1 MNAVFGSILENL
13 RAINIV
19 TEPTVEVFKG
29 DKTNTSNS
37 REVTVHDFVERYLPS
52 DFHVRKQAKIF
63 SKLSSSNNIDCVV
76 LAPNHPQLIT
86 PVREIALAE
95 GVYAAIEV
103 KPDISVLTDGSEL
116 MRGLT
121 QIKSVKSLARTIE
134 QVDLSRLLKTTPQP
148 DYFKKI
154 PAVIFSFKST
164 NIENTVNF
172 IISKIKDGTLQS
184 DEIPD
189 IIVTLDKGIIF
200 YTPHLSSTA
209 IGQQITAEQR
219 TVYGERVFIHFETD
233 KQEITLAA
241 FLLFFLNFTP
251 PTMLTHNFIIKDYLT
266 QDSMQFQTKIYP
278 VELDK
283 QKAAEMIIQKLFEN
297 IPKKNGT

>member
-1 MNAVFGSILENL
+1 MNAVLGSILENL
-13 RAINIV
+13 KVINIV

-37 REVTVHDFVERYLPS
+37 REVTVKEFIERYLPS
-52 DFHVRKQAKIF
+52 DFNVKKQTKIY

-103 KPDISVLTDGSEL
+103 KPDISVLTNGSEL

-121 QIKSVKSLARTIE
+121 QIKSVKSLERTVE
-134 QVDLSRLLKTTPQP
+134 QIDLSKLLKIAPQP
-148 DYFKKI
+148 EYFKKI

-164 NIENTVNF
+164 SIENTITF
-172 IISKIKDGTLQS
+172 IISKIKDGTLKS
-184 DEIPD
+184 DELPD

-209 IGQQITAEQR
+209 IGQQIPPEQR
-219 TVYGERVFIHFETD
+219 NVYGERVFIHFETN
-233 KQEITLAA
+233 KQELILAA
-241 FLLFFLNFTP
+241 FLLFFLNFSP
-251 PTMLTHNFIIKDYLT
+251 PAILTHSFIIKDYLT
-266 QDSMQFQTKIYP
+266 QAPMEFQSKIYS

-283 QKAAEMIIQKLFEN
+283 QRAAEMIIQKLFEK
-297 IPKKNGT
+297 IPKNNDA